1 MWKRSFAKSRA
12 TTRSMVSVICIAVAA
27 LLLVGCAPAYNTRP
41 GGGYGGGY
49 GGQPGYGG
57 NQQCYQGCGYVRDI
71 RQVQLGANDGNS
83 NGAALGTVIGAVVG
97 GLIGHQVGG
106 GKGKT
111 AATVAGAVGGG
122 FAGHEIGER
131 SGYGGYG
138 WQVVVQLN
146 NGQYATVTQR
156 SAPQVRVGD
165 YVMVRNNEVYR
176 Y

>member
-1 MWKRSFAKSRA
+1 MSNRLFAKNRVA
-12 TTRSMVSVICIAVAA
+12 TRSVVSVIGIAAA
-27 LLLVGCAPAYNTRP
+27 VLLLVACAPAYNTRP
-41 GGGYGGGY
+41 GYY
-49 GGQPGYGG
+49 GGQQGGYSGG
-57 NQQCYQGCGYVRDI
+57 QQCYQGCGYVREV
-71 RQVQLGANDGNS
+71 RQVQLQNGNS
-83 NGAALGTVIGAVVG
+83 NGAAIGTVIGAVVG
-97 GLIGHQVGG
+97 GLIGNQVGG

-122 FAGHEIGER
+122 FAGHAIGER
-131 SGYGGYG
+131 SGNGGDG

-165 YVMVRNNEVYR
+165 YVMVRNNQVYR